1 MVFCLRLDAWYI
13 PPPWSFIA
21 PPRGE
26 AAIASV
32 GRSSLSR
39 PFAGNLSV
47 RAYGVNPIQL
57 AGPCGGPGQPPPL
70 AAGPAF
76 ADSL

>member
-32 GRSSLSR
+32 GRSSLNR
-39 PFAGNLSV
+39 PSAGNLSA
-47 RAYGVNPIQL
+47 RAYGVNPVQL
-57 AGPCGGPGQPPPL
+57 AGSCGGARSAPPI
-70 AAGPAF
+70 AAEPAF
-76 ADSL
+76 AESL